1 MPRLDGSGPRGL
13 GAMTG
18 RGQGRCQS
26 REMGQ
31 ERRMGQGRRMGLK
44 RHQGQRMQNF
54 CGFRDRR
61 RMHNREFFLEE
72 ETTLEMQRD
81 QLLAELDKVNEL
93 LESL

>member
-31 ERRMGQGRRMGLK
+31 ERRMGQG
-44 RHQGQRMQNF
+44 QRMQNF

-72 ETTLEMQRD
+72 
-81 QLLAELDKVNEL
+81 
-93 LESL
+93 